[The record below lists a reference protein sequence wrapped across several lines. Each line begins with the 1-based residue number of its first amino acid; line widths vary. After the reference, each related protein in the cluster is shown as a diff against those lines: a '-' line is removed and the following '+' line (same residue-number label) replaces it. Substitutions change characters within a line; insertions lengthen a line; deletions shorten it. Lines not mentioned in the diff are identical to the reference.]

1 MCIYCESGYPTAYC
15 SKYICKCDTDEENEY
30 NNEDEIMER
39 NHDFNDRDL
48 DDNKIISGT

>member
-1 MCIYCESGYPTAYC
+1 MTCIWCGNPNSD
-15 SKYICKCDTDEENEY
+15 SKNCPCRCDTDEESEY